1 MVEFCTIKRALAAYR
16 ADGADDGTDPDKVAV
31 QGKVTL
37 TPVLSTGAVTMYED
51 GALVTVPLQSMEAR
65 IQNGKVR
72 YRGAEGIRV
81 VAGGQGMNPK
91 TIVYKATFTEMQAGG
106 WSFKLPAIQFE
117 AVPGGEV
124 DLTLVAPAPNAPDG
138 VVRGPAGTSISDV
151 LVEGT
156 DLVVMVT
163 DESGT
168 RELSRL
174 PLDDVV
180 RAEAQAA
187 AQSVKDE
194 LAAELGDA
202 SESASKAKAEA
213 DRATEQAS
221 AASGSADAAVLAQG
235 DAAASAD
242 HAEERAEW
250 SETSANNAA
259 ESEALALE
267 HSQVTVGKITTG
279 VEVIDL
285 KDKLLSG
292 VLLTGDGGSSAA
304 STTATVVRCGATC
317 TLVLNRVNRSET
329 TWGEVLPA
337 GSVPVEWLPVD
348 ADGKTLSFAGHLFC
362 GGNGDS
368 AELIIR
374 QTGGVYV
381 SSMVTGQSYSGSV
394 SWPAPSMELP
404 IADAVL
410 DIKADVEASASAAAR
425 SEQSAFEYAQSAAQV
440 AQLEVER
447 LVNGAPEALDTLSEL
462 AVALEDQ
469 QDAVAVLVST
479 ISEKPSKE
487 YVDAVKTTADAA
499 LPASKIQVVAALP
512 ESPVEGTIYLVTG
525 A

>member
-16 ADGADDGTDPDKVAV
+16 ADGADDDTDPDRVAV

-81 VAGGQGMNPK
+81 VAGGQGMNPE
-91 TIVYKATFTEMQAGG
+91 TIVYKATFSEMQAGG

-138 VVRGPAGTSISDV
+138 IVRGPAGTSISDV

-180 RAEAQAA
+180 RAEAEAVGQA
-187 AQSVKDE
+187 VKDE

-213 DRATEQAS
+213 DRATGQAS
-221 AASGSADAAVLAQG
+221 AAAGSADAARA
-235 DAAASAD
+235 DA
-242 HAEERAEW
+242 
-250 SETSANNAA
+250 
-259 ESEALALE
+259 
-267 HSQVTVGKITTG
+267 
-279 VEVIDL
+279 
-285 KDKLLSG
+285 
-292 VLLTGDGGSSAA
+292 
-304 STTATVVRCGATC
+304 TATA
-317 TLVLNRVNRSET
+317 
-329 TWGEVLPA
+329 
-337 GSVPVEWLPVD
+337 
-348 ADGKTLSFAGHLFC
+348 AD
-362 GGNGDS
+362 
-368 AELIIR
+368 R
-374 QTGGVYV
+374 
-381 SSMVTGQSYSGSV
+381 
-394 SWPAPSMELP
+394 
-404 IADAVL
+404 
-410 DIKADVEASASAAAR
+410 
-425 SEQSAFEYAQSAAQV
+425 
-440 AQLEVER
+440 
-447 LVNGAPEALDTLSEL
+447 
-462 AVALEDQ
+462 
-469 QDAVAVLVST
+469 
-479 ISEKPSKE
+479 
-487 YVDAVKTTADAA
+487 VKTTADVSATAADRVQTGQDRTATGQARSQTWASADKAAASATTATTEAGRAKNEADRAQAAADSVDTDVIRQEVTDQITAVVDGAPEDLDTIREVAEYAQENRDITDTLNAAIGQKADKAHTHAVADVTGLQAA
-499 LPASKIQVVAALP
+499 LDGKAASSHTHTMAQVTGLDAALGAKLDASKLQVVTAMPATP
-512 ESPVEGTIYLVTG
+512 DPNTIYFVTG

>member
-1 MVEFCTIKRALAAYR
+1 MAEFCTIKRALAAYR
-16 ADGADDGTDPDKVAV
+16 ADGADDGTDPDNVAV

-51 GALVTVPLQSMEAR
+51 GSLVTVPLQPMEAR

-124 DLTLVAPAPNAPDG
+124 DLTLVAPVSNAPDG

-180 RAEAQAA
+180 AAEAQAA

-221 AASGSADAAVLAQG
+221 ASSGSADAA
-235 DAAASAD
+235 
-242 HAEERAEW
+242 H
-250 SETSANNAA
+250 
-259 ESEALALE
+259 
-267 HSQVTVGKITTG
+267 
-279 VEVIDL
+279 
-285 KDKLLSG
+285 
-292 VLLTGDGGSSAA
+292 
-304 STTATVVRCGATC
+304 
-317 TLVLNRVNRSET
+317 
-329 TWGEVLPA
+329 
-337 GSVPVEWLPVD
+337 
-348 ADGKTLSFAGHLFC
+348 
-362 GGNGDS
+362 
-368 AELIIR
+368 
-374 QTGGVYV
+374 
-381 SSMVTGQSYSGSV
+381 
-394 SWPAPSMELP
+394 
-404 IADAVL
+404 ADAVATA
-410 DIKADVEASASAAAR
+410 ADR
-425 SEQSAFEYAQSAAQV
+425 
-440 AQLEVER
+440 
-447 LVNGAPEALDTLSEL
+447 
-462 AVALEDQ
+462 
-469 QDAVAVLVST
+469 
-479 ISEKPSKE
+479 
-487 YVDAVKTTADAA
+487 VKTTADATATAADRVKTGQDRTATGQARSQTWESADKAAASASTATTEADRATTEADRAGSEADRAETAADLADGAAVQAVTERVDTLLAGAPDAYDTLSEIAEKLAGQDDVASAMTAQIGQKADKSHTHTILQVDGLQPA
-499 LPASKIQVVAALP
+499 LADKADTASMNARPALFSGEGAAPSTISGAVVGDWWLDTTTMELSKI
-512 ESPVEGTIYLVTG
+512 TG
-525 A
+525 V

>member
-1 MVEFCTIKRALAAYR
+1 MAEFCTIKRALAAYR
-16 ADGADDGTDPDKVAV
+16 ADGADDGTDPDNVAV

-51 GALVTVPLQSMEAR
+51 GALVTVPLQPMDAR

-91 TIVYKATFTEMQAGG
+91 TIVYKATFSEMQAGG

-138 VVRGPAGTSISDV
+138 IVRGPAGTSISDV

-187 AQSVKDE
+187 AQSVKDA
-194 LAAELGDA
+194 LASELGDA

-221 AASGSADAAVLAQG
+221 AAAVSADAA
-235 DAAASAD
+235 
-242 HAEERAEW
+242 R
-250 SETSANNAA
+250 
-259 ESEALALE
+259 
-267 HSQVTVGKITTG
+267 
-279 VEVIDL
+279 
-285 KDKLLSG
+285 
-292 VLLTGDGGSSAA
+292 
-304 STTATVVRCGATC
+304 
-317 TLVLNRVNRSET
+317 
-329 TWGEVLPA
+329 
-337 GSVPVEWLPVD
+337 
-348 ADGKTLSFAGHLFC
+348 
-362 GGNGDS
+362 
-368 AELIIR
+368 
-374 QTGGVYV
+374 
-381 SSMVTGQSYSGSV
+381 
-394 SWPAPSMELP
+394 
-404 IADAVL
+404 ADAVATA
-410 DIKADVEASASAAAR
+410 ADR
-425 SEQSAFEYAQSAAQV
+425 
-440 AQLEVER
+440 
-447 LVNGAPEALDTLSEL
+447 
-462 AVALEDQ
+462 
-469 QDAVAVLVST
+469 
-479 ISEKPSKE
+479 
-487 YVDAVKTTADAA
+487 VKTTADATATAADRVTTIQNREWTASARGQAQDAAGKATASATTATTEAGRAKTEADRAEAAADSVDTDVIRQEVTDQIAAVVDGAPEDLDTIREVAEYAQENRDITDTLNAAIGQKADKAHTHAVADVTGLQAA
-499 LPASKIQVVAALP
+499 LDGKAASSHSHTMAQVTGLDAALGSKLDASKIQVVTAMPAT
-512 ESPVEGTIYLVTG
+512 PVAGTIYYVTG

>member
-1 MVEFCTIKRALAAYR
+1 MAEFCTIKRALSAYR
-16 ADGADDGTDPDKVAV
+16 ADGADDGTDPDNVAV

-91 TIVYKATFTEMQAGG
+91 TITYKATFSEMQAGG

-221 AASGSADAAVLAQG
+221 AAAGSAEAA
-235 DAAASAD
+235 
-242 HAEERAEW
+242 R
-250 SETSANNAA
+250 
-259 ESEALALE
+259 
-267 HSQVTVGKITTG
+267 
-279 VEVIDL
+279 
-285 KDKLLSG
+285 
-292 VLLTGDGGSSAA
+292 
-304 STTATVVRCGATC
+304 
-317 TLVLNRVNRSET
+317 
-329 TWGEVLPA
+329 
-337 GSVPVEWLPVD
+337 
-348 ADGKTLSFAGHLFC
+348 
-362 GGNGDS
+362 
-368 AELIIR
+368 
-374 QTGGVYV
+374 
-381 SSMVTGQSYSGSV
+381 
-394 SWPAPSMELP
+394 
-404 IADAVL
+404 ADAVATA
-410 DIKADVEASASAAAR
+410 ADR
-425 SEQSAFEYAQSAAQV
+425 
-440 AQLEVER
+440 
-447 LVNGAPEALDTLSEL
+447 
-462 AVALEDQ
+462 
-469 QDAVAVLVST
+469 
-479 ISEKPSKE
+479 
-487 YVDAVKTTADAA
+487 VKTTADATATASDRVTTVKNREWTAFARDSAEKAADKAAASASTATSQADRATTEADRAQAAADSVDTDVIRQEVTDQIASVVDGAPADLDTIREVAEYAQENRGITDTLNAA
-499 LPASKIQVVAALP
+499 LGSKLDASKIQVVAALP
-512 ESPVEGTIYLVTG
+512 ESPDQDVLYLIPEV
-525 A
+525 

>member
-16 ADGADDGTDPDKVAV
+16 ADGADDDTDPDKVAV

-37 TPVLSTGAVTMYED
+37 TPVLSTGAVTMYDD
-51 GALVTVPLQSMEAR
+51 GALVTVPLQPMEAR

-91 TIVYKATFTEMQAGG
+91 TIVYKATFSEMQAGG

-124 DLTLVAPAPNAPDG
+124 DLTLVAPVPNAPDG

-187 AQSVKDE
+187 AQSVRDA

-213 DRATEQAS
+213 DRATGQAT
-221 AASGSADAAVLAQG
+221 AAAGSADAA
-235 DAAASAD
+235 
-242 HAEERAEW
+242 R
-250 SETSANNAA
+250 
-259 ESEALALE
+259 
-267 HSQVTVGKITTG
+267 
-279 VEVIDL
+279 
-285 KDKLLSG
+285 
-292 VLLTGDGGSSAA
+292 
-304 STTATVVRCGATC
+304 
-317 TLVLNRVNRSET
+317 
-329 TWGEVLPA
+329 
-337 GSVPVEWLPVD
+337 
-348 ADGKTLSFAGHLFC
+348 
-362 GGNGDS
+362 
-368 AELIIR
+368 
-374 QTGGVYV
+374 
-381 SSMVTGQSYSGSV
+381 
-394 SWPAPSMELP
+394 
-404 IADAVL
+404 ADAVATA
-410 DIKADVEASASAAAR
+410 ADR
-425 SEQSAFEYAQSAAQV
+425 
-440 AQLEVER
+440 
-447 LVNGAPEALDTLSEL
+447 
-462 AVALEDQ
+462 
-469 QDAVAVLVST
+469 
-479 ISEKPSKE
+479 
-487 YVDAVKTTADAA
+487 VKTTADATATAADRVATAADRTATGQARSQTLAAADKAAGSATTATTQADRAKSEADRAQSAADSVDTDVIRQEVTGQIAAVVDGAPADLDTIREVAEYAQENRGITDTLNAAIGQKADKAHTHAVADVTGLQAA
-499 LPASKIQVVAALP
+499 LDGKAASSHTHTTSQVTGLDTALGAKLDASKIQVVTAMP
-512 ESPVEGTIYLVTG
+512 STPDQNTIYFVTG

>member
-16 ADGADDGTDPDKVAV
+16 ADGADDDTDPDRVAV

-91 TIVYKATFTEMQAGG
+91 AIVYKATFSEMQAGG

-138 VVRGPAGTSISDV
+138 IVRGPAGTSISDV

-180 RAEAQAA
+180 RAEAEAA
-187 AQSVKDE
+187 AQSVKDA

-213 DRATEQAS
+213 DRATGQAS
-221 AASGSADAAVLAQG
+221 AAAGSADAARA
-235 DAAASAD
+235 DA
-242 HAEERAEW
+242 
-250 SETSANNAA
+250 
-259 ESEALALE
+259 
-267 HSQVTVGKITTG
+267 
-279 VEVIDL
+279 
-285 KDKLLSG
+285 
-292 VLLTGDGGSSAA
+292 
-304 STTATVVRCGATC
+304 TATA
-317 TLVLNRVNRSET
+317 
-329 TWGEVLPA
+329 
-337 GSVPVEWLPVD
+337 
-348 ADGKTLSFAGHLFC
+348 AD
-362 GGNGDS
+362 
-368 AELIIR
+368 R
-374 QTGGVYV
+374 
-381 SSMVTGQSYSGSV
+381 
-394 SWPAPSMELP
+394 
-404 IADAVL
+404 
-410 DIKADVEASASAAAR
+410 
-425 SEQSAFEYAQSAAQV
+425 
-440 AQLEVER
+440 
-447 LVNGAPEALDTLSEL
+447 
-462 AVALEDQ
+462 
-469 QDAVAVLVST
+469 
-479 ISEKPSKE
+479 
-487 YVDAVKTTADAA
+487 VKTTADVSATAADRVQTGQDRTATGQARSQTWASADKAAASATTATTEAGRAKNEADRAQAAADSVDTDVIRQEVTDQITAVVDGAPEDLDTIREVAEYAQENRDITDTLNAAIGQKADKAHTHGMGEVSGLDTALSAKLDVSKLQAVDA
-499 LPASKIQVVAALP
+499 LPP
-512 ESPVEGTIYLVTG
+512 SPDSSTIYFVKE
-525 A
+525 

>member
-1 MVEFCTIKRALAAYR
+1 MAEFCTIKRALAAYR

-51 GALVTVPLQSMEAR
+51 GALVTVPLQPMEAR
-65 IQNGKVR
+65 IQNGQVR

-91 TIVYKATFTEMQAGG
+91 TIVYKATFSEMQAGG

-124 DLTLVAPAPNAPDG
+124 DLTLVAPVPNAPNG

-180 RAEAQAA
+180 AAEAQAA

-213 DRATEQAS
+213 DRATEQAT
-221 AASGSADAAVLAQG
+221 AAAGSADAA
-235 DAAASAD
+235 
-242 HAEERAEW
+242 H
-250 SETSANNAA
+250 
-259 ESEALALE
+259 
-267 HSQVTVGKITTG
+267 
-279 VEVIDL
+279 
-285 KDKLLSG
+285 
-292 VLLTGDGGSSAA
+292 
-304 STTATVVRCGATC
+304 
-317 TLVLNRVNRSET
+317 
-329 TWGEVLPA
+329 
-337 GSVPVEWLPVD
+337 
-348 ADGKTLSFAGHLFC
+348 
-362 GGNGDS
+362 
-368 AELIIR
+368 
-374 QTGGVYV
+374 
-381 SSMVTGQSYSGSV
+381 
-394 SWPAPSMELP
+394 
-404 IADAVL
+404 ADAVATA
-410 DIKADVEASASAAAR
+410 ADRAKTTADATATAADRVATAADR
-425 SEQSAFEYAQSAAQV
+425 TATGEHRVAAAQSATTAEGAAATATEQADRATTEADRSKTEADRAEAAADLAGGAAV
-440 AQLEVER
+440 QAVTER
-447 LVNGAPEALDTLSEL
+447 VDTLLAGAPEAYDTLSEIAEKL
-462 AVALEDQ
+462 ADQDDVASAMTAQIGQKVDRTSTGNRVYATDPSGNQTALAWQSGTAAADS
-469 QDAVAVLVST
+469 VAVRGSGGRLLVGDPTVSGHAAN
-479 ISEKPSKE
+479 KA
-487 YVDAVKTTADAA
+487 YVDAVKTTANAA
-499 LPASKIQVVAALP
+499 LPASKIQVVSALP
-512 ESPVEGTIYLVTG
+512 ASPVAGTIYLVTG